1 MKVVYIVNSDLG
13 KHGSIGFRTFEVAQE
28 AFKRGFLKRVICR
41 GNFQDSIPKELI
53 KFSFLHRIF
62 SLGLE
67 FLRMYFFNKFNSYKL
82 NFKSFEFFVSQK
94 MLECDVCHSYELTE
108 KLIRSLK
115 KKSKILIYDTQ
126 MGLSIDKNDKKAIKK
141 FLSYFKFVDFV
152 FASSEFVK
160 KSFLDI
166 GFPKSRINV
175 FNYGVDIK
183 KFKKIKSF
191 KKSKFTFLFVGI
203 LGFRKGVD
211 FLLKAW
217 SELGFKDAELF
228 KISPRERRD
237 VAIDF

>member
-28 AFKRGFLKRVICR
+28 AFKRGFLKRIICR

-115 KKSKILIYDTQ
+115 KESKILIYDTQ
-126 MGLSIDKNDKKAIKK
+126 MGLSIDKNDKKAITDT
-141 FLSYFKFVDFV
+141 LSYAWENYDVTL
-152 FASSEFVK
+152 
-160 KSFLDI
+160 KSFC
-166 GFPKSRINV
+166 KSARA
-175 FNYGVDIK
+175 
-183 KFKKIKSF
+183 KSLPMV
-191 KKSKFTFLFVGI
+191 TPVL
-203 LGFRKGVD
+203 
-211 FLLKAW
+211 
-217 SELGFKDAELF
+217 
-228 KISPRERRD
+228 ISTPSRLMSSISLSRTSRGKR
-237 VAIDF
+237 